1 MASKH
6 LINSPSTLVIESLE
20 GLCLL
25 NPELKLDRD
34 ARVLFLPMFN
44 SPLQKVA
51 LICGGGSGHEP
62 AHAAFV
68 GKGLLSA
75 AVSGSVFASPS
86 GKQVRRA
93 VELVHLHNSTSDG
106 IEQGAGTLI
115 IVKNYTGDI
124 LNFGLAKE
132 ALASFPTYANSVRF
146 LTVADDVSVPRSR
159 ITLVGRRGLAGTVLV
174 YKIAGELAT
183 RGASL
188 DEVEKIGQYVT
199 ENLAT
204 IGVATGHSHVPGT
217 ERGQDALGKDEIE
230 IGMGI
235 HNEPGVLR
243 LRGSNGAPPPL
254 SEIMPRLITLLT
266 ASQEEDPERGWVSF
280 LPSTDIVLM
289 VNNLGGL
296 SPLELSAV
304 LLEATETISQKGLRI
319 KRVLCGT
326 YMTSLNMPGFSLTL
340 LKLPSMEQGTGQ
352 GPSQDL
358 IISLLDASPEAPGW
372 GWISRRPPVALSE
385 QVVTSVSF
393 SSRSSSSSKFSSIT
407 NEDAKGI
414 VGAIK
419 RACNAL
425 IHAEPELTRMDTVAG
440 DGDCGLTLKAGA
452 EGVLALLLSNEIS
465 GNNLSDVFV
474 AIAGVAEDK
483 MGGTSGG
490 LYSIFFSALAQG
502 LQPSSSTMKVDW
514 PYALHHALT
523 KLYTYTRA
531 RPPSRTLVDP
541 LDAFV
546 NSLHTEKTDS
556 MSALKKAQEAARA
569 TRGMQAKAGR
579 AVYGGG
585 EGGEGEMDPGAWGV
599 VVLLNAIVD
608 EEGQT
613 GKTQ

>member
-34 ARVLFLPMFN
+34 ARVLFWPMLN
-44 SPLQKVA
+44 SPSQKVA

-68 GKGLLSA
+68 GKGLLTA

-93 VELVHLHNSTSDG
+93 VELVHLHNATSDG

-146 LTVADDVSVPRSR
+146 LPVADDVSVPRSR

-174 YKIAGELAT
+174 YKITGELAT

-217 ERGQDALGKDEIE
+217 ERGQDALGEDEIE

-266 ASQEEDPERGWVSF
+266 ASREEDPERGWVSF

-304 LLEATETISQKGLRI
+304 LLEATKTISQKGLLI

-385 QVVTSVSF
+385 QIVTSVSF

-502 LQPSSSTMKVDW
+502 LQLSSSTMIVDW

>member
-20 GLCLL
+20 ALCLL
-25 NPELKLDRD
+25 NSELRLDRD
-34 ARVLFLPMFN
+34 SRVLFRPF
-44 SPLQKVA
+44 SSGSSQKVA

-68 GKGLLSA
+68 GKGLLTA

-93 VELVHLHNSTSDG
+93 VELVHPRNSNFGSA
-106 IEQGAGTLI
+106 EGAGTLI
-115 IVKNYTGDI
+115 IVKNYTGDV

-132 ALASFPTYANSVRF
+132 ALASFPVYTNAVRF

-159 ITLVGRRGLAGTVLV
+159 ITLVGRRGLAGTVLL
-174 YKIAGELAT
+174 YKITGELAA
-183 RGASL
+183 RGANL
-188 DEVEKIGQYVT
+188 NEVENVGLYVAG
-199 ENLAT
+199 NLAT

-217 ERGQDALGKDEIE
+217 ERGQDVLGEDEIE
-230 IGMGI
+230 VGMGI

-243 LRGSNGAPPPL
+243 LRGSNGSPPPI

-280 LPSTDIVLM
+280 LPSANVVLM

-304 LLEATETISQKGLRI
+304 SLEASKSISEKGLNIR
-319 KRVLCGT
+319 RVLCGT

-340 LKLPSMEQGTGQ
+340 LKLPNSEQEVGQ
-352 GPSQDL
+352 GPSQDQIL
-358 IISLLDASPEAPGW
+358 SLLDTSAEAPGW
-372 GWISRRPPVALSE
+372 GWVSGRPPVALSN
-385 QVVTSVSF
+385 QIV
-393 SSRSSSSSKFSSIT
+393 SSSSSGSTSTSSKPPLPDDKYAEEVVKAIT
-407 NEDAKGI
+407 
-414 VGAIK
+414 
-419 RACNAL
+419 RACDAL

-452 EGVLALLLSNEIS
+452 QGVLSLLQSNEIT
-465 GNNLSDVFV
+465 GHDLPAAFI

-502 LQPSSSTMKVDW
+502 IRSSSTTEVDW
-514 PYALHHALT
+514 PSALHHALT

-546 NSLHTEKTDS
+546 TSLPTEETEFQNSFQ
-556 MSALKKAQEAARA
+556 KAQEAARA

-585 EGGEGEMDPGAWGV
+585 EEGGGEMDPGAWGV
-599 VVLLNAIVD
+599 AVLLNAIRD
-608 EEGQT
+608 KGRQ
-613 GKTQ
+613 